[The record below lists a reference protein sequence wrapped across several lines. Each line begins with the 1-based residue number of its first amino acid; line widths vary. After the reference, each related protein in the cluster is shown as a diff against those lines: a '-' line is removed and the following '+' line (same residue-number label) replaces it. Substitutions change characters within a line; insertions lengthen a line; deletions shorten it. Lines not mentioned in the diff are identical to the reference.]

1 MESQGMFPKK
11 NAKLFFVWQSDRDSK
26 YCKDFIYDALKNI
39 AEELDNDSDFQ
50 YKLILLD
57 SAAGVSGTPEI
68 PDTILR
74 GLSTSDIVIFD
85 FTPVATTDSGTRKS
99 KKLVNQNVAYEFGY
113 SLKAI
118 GDSRLINVSNS
129 YHGSAIKDFF
139 DVRHRLYPINFNVSE
154 VSSDEEYSKE
164 RDNLKEELKKRIIN
178 IITLHGVYT
187 PPRLHDQ
194 YSEWWSSQNRERE
207 STFIQFEGKE
217 FWVDGLVFSP
227 DARLTNSSSMVSRFI
242 ESNLEGKKVLDIG
255 TGCGVLA
262 ILSAL
267 KGAKNVVATDVDS
280 RAIDNAR
287 KNVVTYGLESKIT
300 LVQTD
305 LFNKIDDKFDLI
317 IANLPIDPKQWK
329 NVTDSVDNLA
339 LTFLSEV
346 RSKLAPQG
354 VALLPWASF
363 GNVENILEYL
373 QNHNIQHRHKLEKT
387 FGVFWHLFIIQK
399 DYSAK

>member
-1 MESQGMFPKK
+1 MTTKK
-11 NAKLFFVWQSDRDSK
+11 NIKLFFGWQSDRDLK
-26 YCKDFIYDALKNI
+26 YCKDFIYDALKKI
-39 AEELDNDSDFQ
+39 AEELDNDSSFQ
-50 YKLILLD
+50 YKLSLFD
-57 SAAGVSGTPEI
+57 SAIGESGFPDI

-74 GLSTSDIVIFD
+74 RLSTSDIVVFD
-85 FTPVATTDSGTRKS
+85 LTPVATTDVGTRKS
-99 KKLVNQNVAYEFGY
+99 KQIVNQNVAFELGY

-118 GDSRLINVSNS
+118 GDSRLIIVSNS
-129 YHGSAIKDFF
+129 HYGSAIQDFF
-139 DVRHRLYPINFNVSE
+139 DVRHRRYPIDFNVGE
-154 VSSDEEYSKE
+154 NSSDEIYIQQSNHLKKE
-164 RDNLKEELKKRIIN
+164 LKEQIVN

-194 YSEWWSSQNRERE
+194 YSEWWNSQNSERE
-207 STFIQFEGKE
+207 STSIQFEGRE
-217 FWVDGLVFSP
+217 FWVDSLVFSP
-227 DARLTNSSSMVSRFI
+227 DTRLTNSSSMVSRFMPQ
-242 ESNLEGKKVLDIG
+242 SLEGKKVLDIG

-262 ILSAL
+262 VLSAL
-267 KGAKNVVATDVDS
+267 KGANNVVATDIDS

-287 KNVVTYGLESKIT
+287 KNVAAYGLESKIT

-305 LFNKIDDKFDLI
+305 LFNKIDDEFDLI
-317 IANLPIDPKQWK
+317 LANLPIDPKRWK

-339 LTFLSEV
+339 LNFLSDV
-346 RSKLAPQG
+346 RSKLAHQG

-399 DYSAK
+399 DYTTKL